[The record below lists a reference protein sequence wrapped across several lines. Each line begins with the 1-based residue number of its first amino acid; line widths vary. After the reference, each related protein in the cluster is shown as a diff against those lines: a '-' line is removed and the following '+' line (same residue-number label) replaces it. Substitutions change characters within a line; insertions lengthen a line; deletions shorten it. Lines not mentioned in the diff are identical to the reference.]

1 MTPTPDLIRR
11 ALAALPNAPTH
22 LFVAYSGGLDSLA
35 LLQLAADFAQ
45 SHSLPITA
53 LHVHHGLSP
62 KADDWVQH
70 CQQHCQRRQ
79 IPLAVEYLEFDAR
92 QNLEARARHARYTFF
107 ERHLNQPGHILLMGH
122 HQQDQ
127 AETLLLRLM
136 RSAGLEGLAGI
147 PEKRPL
153 GDGWLVRPLLNQTK
167 ASLQHWLEQHALDWI
182 EDESNQSLAHDRNF
196 IRHQILPSLE
206 SRFPHSQQRL
216 AQSAHWLAD
225 SRSVMHEWLEEDLQH
240 CLLRPHC
247 LSIPQL
253 QRYSPARWRHL
264 LHYYLQQ
271 LQAPA
276 LPYKRWEA
284 VSHLLSARPD
294 GMPEVMWGDYAMRRY
309 RDQLW
314 IAPQHHFTALPEGW
328 TQSWDGQ
335 SPLRTPIGVFTVDPI
350 ATESPSKA
358 TFLPGAYQAT
368 KRQGGEY
375 IWIPHRGHV
384 ALKQWYQEAG
394 IPPWERQRR
403 PLIWS
408 NGQLIAIGTPLN
420 EP

>member
-11 ALAALPNAPTH
+11 ALDALPDAPTH

-35 LLQLAADFAQ
+35 LLQLTAEFAQ

-53 LHVHHGLSP
+53 LHVHHGLSDQ
-62 KADDWVQH
+62 ADDWVQH
-70 CQQHCQRRQ
+70 CQQHAMRLQL
-79 IPLAVEYLEFDAR
+79 PLEIEYLEFDAR
-92 QNLEARARHARYTFF
+92 QNLEARARHARYAFF
-107 ERHLNQPGHILLMGH
+107 ERHLNQSGHVLLMGH

-127 AETLLLRLM
+127 AETLILRLM
-136 RSAGLEGLAGI
+136 RSAGLEGLSGI
-147 PEKRPL
+147 PEKRRL
-153 GDGWLVRPLLNQTK
+153 GHGWLVRPLLNQTK
-167 ASLQHWLEQHALDWI
+167 ASLQYWLEQQSLSWI

-196 IRHQILPSLE
+196 IRHQILPRLE
-206 SRFPHSQQRL
+206 SRFPQSQQRL

-253 QRYSPARWRHL
+253 KRYSPARWRHL
-264 LHYYLQQ
+264 LHYYLQRQ
-271 LQAPA
+271 KAPI

-284 VSHLLSARPD
+284 VSQLLAARPD
-294 GMPEVMWGDYAMRRY
+294 AMPEVQWGHYAMRRY

-314 IAPQHHFTALPEGW
+314 IAPWHHFAPLPEGW
-328 TQSWDGQ
+328 TQAWDGHH
-335 SPLRTPIGVFTVDPI
+335 PLHTPVGAFTAERLTV
-350 ATESPSKA
+350 ESSQETA
-358 TFLPGAYQAT
+358 LLPGNYRAT
-368 KRQGGEY
+368 KRQGGEH

-384 ALKQWYQEAG
+384 ELKQWYQEKG
-394 IPPWERQRR
+394 VPPWERQRR

-408 NGQLIAIGTPLN
+408 QDQLIAVGSPLN